1 MNRLTRLSFLLIG
14 LVGMATMAVFG
25 AIVYPLGNFS
35 TMVDNYLQAQL
46 WAVQTVAIVAL
57 VFFVLFALLFLIG
70 LLARPK
76 TRALYI
82 TTPVGNIRLTQ
93 NMIEQ
98 TIFHA
103 VQEKN
108 VLKQPQIYT
117 RLKKSNRSV
126 YTSIRGGLIPTS
138 NVVDA
143 ASELQLHVEH
153 QLKQLLQIER
163 VRVEVRIDERQE
175 ETPSKNKN
183 VPRVI

>member
-1 MNRLTRLSFLLIG
+1 MNRLTRLSFVLIG
-14 LVGMATMAVFG
+14 LVGMAAMAVFG

-35 TMVDNYLQAQL
+35 NMVDQYLNAQP
-46 WAVQTVAIVAL
+46 WALQTVAIAAL
-57 VFFVLFALLFLIG
+57 VLFVLFALLFLIG

-82 TTPVGNIRLTQ
+82 TTPVGHIRLTQ

-103 VQEKN
+103 VKEKN

-117 RLKKSNRSV
+117 RLQKRNNAV

-138 NVVDA
+138 HVVDA
-143 ASELQLHVEH
+143 ASDLQLHVEQ
-153 QLKQLLQIER
+153 QLKQLLQIDH
-163 VRVEVRIDERQE
+163 VRVEVRVDERQE
-175 ETPSKNKN
+175 ETQNKNKN
-183 VPRVI
+183 VARVI

>member
-1 MNRLTRLSFLLIG
+1 MNRLTRLSFVLIG
-14 LVGMATMAVFG
+14 LVGMVAMAILG

-35 TMVDNYLQAQL
+35 TMVDNYLNAQP
-46 WAVQTVAIVAL
+46 WAMQTVAILAL
-57 VFFVLFALLFLIG
+57 VLFIVCALLFLIG

-82 TTPVGNIRLTQ
+82 GTPVGHIRLTQ

-98 TIFHA
+98 TIFYA

-108 VLKQPQIYT
+108 VLKQPQIRT
-117 RLKKSNRSV
+117 RLNKRNKSV
-126 YTSIRGGLIPTS
+126 YTSIRGGVIPTS
-138 NVVDA
+138 HVVDA
-143 ASELQLHVEH
+143 ASDLQLHVEH
-153 QLKQLLQIER
+153 QLKQLLQIEH

-175 ETPSKNKN
+175 EKPNKS